1 MLTPSNRNVRGSVV
15 SKISELGQD
24 FREADFYQAVLGC
37 KNVVDLAVKMVSIRV
52 FKGRDTQYRVS
63 MISVMGE
70 LLIARGLKMA
80 DVRKAWWYQNLC
92 GR

>member
-1 MLTPSNRNVRGSVV
+1 M
-15 SKISELGQD
+15 
-24 FREADFYQAVLGC
+24 
-37 KNVVDLAVKMVSIRV
+37 DLAVKMVSIRV

-70 LLIARGLKMA
+70 LLIARGLKMTYA
-80 DVRKAWWYQNLC
+80 RKAWWYQNLC